1 VSLAVSLLLWLV
13 LTPLAL
19 YGAAVAVIFV
29 AMCQPPVRFG
39 RFMRHFPMPAM
50 GLLPFVPLWN
60 IARQGTTRVG
70 EMAPDFSL
78 PTVDRTRT
86 VRLSSFRGDRPVVL
100 VFGSYT

>member
-1 VSLAVSLLLWLV
+1 MSLAVSLLLWLA
-13 LTPLAL
+13 LTLAL
-19 YGAAVAVIFV
+19 YAAAVAVIFV

-60 IARQGTTRVG
+60 IARRGAMRVG